1 MIEQAQQE
9 TLDKKQQDELDQL
22 SINTLRFLAV
32 DQVEAA
38 KNGHPGAPLGCAPIA
53 YLLFHKFM
61 KYNPKDPLWS
71 DRDRFVL
78 SNGHASALLYGVL
91 HLAGYDLPIS
101 QLKQFREWGSHTA
114 GHPEY
119 GETPGVEVTTGP
131 LGQGFAMAVGIAIAE
146 KHLAAIYN
154 NSGDTHFEDSKGE
167 SSTPVDHH
175 TYVLCGDGDL
185 MEGISH
191 ESASLAG
198 TLGLGKLIV
207 LYDDNLIS
215 LDGPTEL
222 SYTEDVTKRFEGYHW
237 QVQMVE
243 DGNDLVAIE
252 NAILAAQAETTK
264 PSLIRVRTVIGYGSP
279 KAGTKGVHGEAL
291 GPEAAK
297 ATKKNLGFPE
307 DKNFYVPEEAG
318 KNWLQA
324 VEKGAKAQAAWQAK
338 FDAYKKAYPD
348 MGEQYTRTME
358 SKLAEGWE
366 KSIPTFAVGKPVATR
381 NAGGEVMNAIAK
393 VVPELFGGAADL
405 TSSTKTI
412 FKDSPSFHVDPKG
425 RNIFFGVREFGMM
438 AAVNGIA
445 AHGGL
450 IPFGSTFFTF
460 SDYCRSAMR
469 MGALMS
475 VHSLYI
481 FTHDSIGLGADGPT
495 HQPVEHLMS
504 LRAIP
509 QLTDFRPADAN
520 ETAACW
526 RLALERKSASFM
538 ALSRQDLPVLDA
550 TKHKIY
556 EGVSKGAYVL
566 EQYGKDIVLVATG
579 SEVEVAL
586 NAALE
591 LKDAGISA
599 TVVSMP
605 SFKIFEEQTEAY
617 KMSIFPHGVPKISV
631 EAGATMGW
639 WKYIGRDGVAIG
651 VDRFGAS
658 APGPIVLEKLGI
670 SVANVVEHAKK
681 LVKK

>member
-1 MIEQAQQE
+1 MTDQQ
-9 TLDKKQQDELDQL
+9 QQDALDQL
-22 SINTLRFLAV
+22 SINTLRLLAV
-32 DQVEAA
+32 DQVERA

-53 YLLFHKFM
+53 YLLYHKLM
-61 KYNPKDPLWS
+61 KYNPKDPKWS

-91 HLAGYDLPIS
+91 HLTGYDLPME

-114 GHPEY
+114 GHPEM

-131 LGQGFAMAVGIAIAE
+131 LGQGFAEAVGLAIAE
-146 KHLAAIYN
+146 KHLAAVYN
-154 NSGDTHFEDSKGE
+154 QAGDT
-167 SSTPVDHH
+167 SSGYNSQTPVDHH

-198 TLGLGKLIV
+198 TLGLGKLVV

-222 SYTEDVTKRFEGYHW
+222 SYTEDVTKRFEAYHW
-237 QVQMVE
+237 HVQMVD

-252 NAILAAQAETTK
+252 KAILAAKAETTK

-279 KAGTKGVHGEAL
+279 KAGTNKVHGEAL
-291 GPEAAK
+291 GAEATK
-297 ATKKNLGFPE
+297 ATKINLGFDPE
-307 DKNFYVPEEAG
+307 KSFFVPEEAG
-318 KNWLQA
+318 KNWLEA
-324 VEKGAKAQAAWQAK
+324 VEKGKKAQAEWDAK
-338 FDAYKKAYPD
+338 FAEYKKAYPAL
-348 MGEQYTRTME
+348 GEQYSRTTAME
-358 SKLAEGWE
+358 LA
-366 KSIPTFAVGKPVATR
+366 KDYAKDVPVFPTDKPIATR
-381 NAGGEVMNAIAK
+381 NAGQIVMNALEK
-393 VVPELFGGAADL
+393 TVPELFGGAADL

-425 RNIFFGVREFGMM
+425 RNVFFGVREFGMM

-460 SDYCRSAMR
+460 SDYCRSAIR
-469 MGALMS
+469 MGALQS
-475 VHSLYI
+475 SHSLYI

-495 HQPVEHLMS
+495 HQPVEHLMA

-520 ETAACW
+520 ETAIVW
-526 RLALERKSASFM
+526 QLALERKSASFM

-550 TKHKIY
+550 AKYKIN
-556 EGVSKGAYVL
+556 EGVRKGAYIL
-566 EQYGKDIVLVATG
+566 ESYGKDVVLVGTG
-579 SEVEVAL
+579 SEVTTVLE
-586 NAALE
+586 AAE
-591 LKDAGISA
+591 KLKAEGINA

-605 SFKIFEEQTEAY
+605 SFKIFEEQSAEY
-617 KMSIFPHGVPKISV
+617 KDSIFPHGVPKISV

-639 WKYIGRDGVAIG
+639 WKYIGREGIAIG
-651 VDRFGAS
+651 VDKFGAS
-658 APGPIVLEKLGI
+658 APGPTVMEKYGI
-670 SVANVVEHAKK
+670 SVAHVVESAKK

>member
-9 TLDKKQQDELDQL
+9 TLDKKQQHELDQL

-38 KNGHPGAPLGCAPIA
+38 KSGHPGAPLGCAPIA
-53 YLLFHKFM
+53 YVLYHQIM
-61 KYNPKDPLWS
+61 KYNPTDPLWS
-71 DRDRFVL
+71 DRDRFIL

-91 HLAGYDLPIS
+91 HLTGYDLPIS
-101 QLKQFREWGSHTA
+101 QLERFRQWGSHTA

-131 LGQGFAMAVGIAIAE
+131 LGQGFAMAVGEAIAE
-146 KHLAAIYN
+146 KHLAAVYN
-154 NSGDTHFEDSKGE
+154 HENH
-167 SSTPVDHH
+167 TPVDHH

-222 SYTEDVTKRFEGYHW
+222 SYTEDVTKRFEAYHW
-237 QVQMVE
+237 QVQMVH

-252 NAILAAQAETTK
+252 AAIKAAKAETSK

-279 KAGTKGVHGEAL
+279 KAGTNKVHGEAL
-291 GPEAAK
+291 GPDATK

-324 VEKGAKAQAAWQAK
+324 VEKGKKKQAEWQAK
-338 FDAYKKAYPD
+338 FDAFKKAYPEL
-348 MGEQYTRTME
+348 GAQYERTMVAKME
-358 SKLAEGWE
+358 EGWE
-366 KSIPTFAVGKPVATR
+366 KAIPTFPIDKPVATR
-381 NAGGEVMNAIAK
+381 NAGQVVMNAVAK

-405 TSSTKTI
+405 TASTKTI
-412 FKDSPSFHVDPKG
+412 FKDSPSFHVDPVG
-425 RNIFFGVREFGMM
+425 RNVFFGVREFGMM

-475 VHSLYI
+475 THSLYI
-481 FTHDSIGLGADGPT
+481 YTHDSVGLGEDGPT
-495 HQPVEHLMS
+495 HQPVEHLMA
-504 LRAIP
+504 LRVIP

-526 RLALERKSASFM
+526 QLALERKSASFM

-550 TKHKIY
+550 AKYKVF
-556 EGVSKGAYVL
+556 EGARKGAYVL
-566 EQYGKDIVLVATG
+566 EAFGKDIVLVATG
-579 SEVEVAL
+579 SEVEVVMK
-586 NAALE
+586 AALE
-591 LKDAGISA
+591 LKDAGIKA

-605 SFKIFEEQTEAY
+605 SFKIFEEQSEEY

-651 VDRFGAS
+651 IDRFGAS

>member
-1 MIEQAQQE
+1 MTDKQQHE
-9 TLDKKQQDELDQL
+9 KLDQKQQDNLDQL

-32 DQVEAA
+32 DQVEKA
-38 KNGHPGAPLGCAPIA
+38 KSGHPGAPLGCAPIA
-53 YLLFHKFM
+53 YVLYHKIM

-71 DRDRFVL
+71 DRDRFIL

-91 HLAGYDLPIS
+91 HLTGYDLPIS
-101 QLKQFREWGSHTA
+101 QLEQFRQWGSHTP

-131 LGQGFAMAVGIAIAE
+131 LGQGFAMAVGEAIAE
-146 KHLAAIYN
+146 KHLAAVYN
-154 NSGDTHFEDSKGE
+154 HENH
-167 SSTPVDHH
+167 TPVDHH

-185 MEGISH
+185 MEGLSH

-198 TLGLGKLIV
+198 TLALGKLIV

-222 SYTEDVTKRFEGYHW
+222 SYTEDVTKRFEAYHW
-237 QVQMVE
+237 QVLMVH

-252 NAILAAQAETTK
+252 KAIEEAKAEVSRPT
-264 PSLIRVRTVIGYGSP
+264 LIRVRTVIGYGSP
-279 KAGTKGVHGEAL
+279 KAGTNKVHGEAL
-291 GPEAAK
+291 GPEATK

-324 VEKGAKAQAAWQAK
+324 VEKGRKEQAAWQEQFEA
-338 FDAYKKAYPD
+338 FKKAYPAL
-348 MGEQYTRTME
+348 GAQYERASSAKME
-358 SKLAEGWE
+358 EGWE
-366 KSIPTFAVGKPVATR
+366 KAIPTFPAGPDAKPMATR
-381 NAGGEVMNAIAK
+381 NAGQVVLNAVAK

-405 TSSTKTI
+405 TASTKTI
-412 FKDSPSFHVDPKG
+412 FKDSPSFHVDPSG
-425 RNIFFGVREFGMM
+425 RNVYFGVREFGMM

-475 VHSLYI
+475 THSLYI
-481 FTHDSIGLGADGPT
+481 FTHDSVGLGEDGPT
-495 HQPVEHLMS
+495 HQPVEHLMA
-504 LRAIP
+504 LRVIP

-526 RLALERKSASFM
+526 QLALERKSASFM

-550 TKHKIY
+550 AKYKVF
-556 EGVSKGAYVL
+556 EGARKGAYVL
-566 EQYGKDIVLVATG
+566 EAFGKDIVLVATG
-579 SEVEVAL
+579 SEVEVVMK
-586 NAALE
+586 AALE
-591 LKDAGISA
+591 LKDAGINA

-605 SFKIFEEQTEAY
+605 SFKLFEEQSEEY

-651 VDRFGAS
+651 IDRFGAS

-670 SVANVVEHAKK
+670 SVGNVVDQAKK
-681 LVKK
+681 LLKK

>member
-1 MIEQAQQE
+1 
-9 TLDKKQQDELDQL
+9 
-22 SINTLRFLAV
+22 
-32 DQVEAA
+32 
-38 KNGHPGAPLGCAPIA
+38 
-53 YLLFHKFM
+53 
-61 KYNPKDPLWS
+61 
-71 DRDRFVL
+71 
-78 SNGHASALLYGVL
+78 
-91 HLAGYDLPIS
+91 
-101 QLKQFREWGSHTA
+101 
-114 GHPEY
+114 
-119 GETPGVEVTTGP
+119 
-131 LGQGFAMAVGIAIAE
+131 
-146 KHLAAIYN
+146 
-154 NSGDTHFEDSKGE
+154 
-167 SSTPVDHH
+167 
-175 TYVLCGDGDL
+175 VLCGDGDL
-185 MEGISH
+185 MEGVSH
-191 ESASLAG
+191 EASSLAG

-222 SYTEDVTKRFEGYHW
+222 SYTEDVTKRFEAYHW
-237 QVQMVE
+237 HVQMVE

-252 NAILAAQAETTK
+252 KAIRNAQAETTK

-279 KAGTKGVHGEAL
+279 KAGTNKVHGEAL
-291 GPEAAK
+291 GPEATK
-297 ATKKNLGFPE
+297 ATKRNLGFPE
-307 DKNFYVPEEAG
+307 DKDFYVPEEAG

-324 VEKGAKAQAAWQAK
+324 VEKGKAAQAAWQEK
-338 FDAYKKAYPD
+338 FEAYKKAYPEL
-348 MGEQYTRTME
+348 GAQYTRATE
-358 SKLAEGWE
+358 AKLAEGWE
-366 KSIPTFAVGKPVATR
+366 KALPVFKTDKPVATR
-381 NAGGEVMNAIAK
+381 NAGGEVLNAIAK

-460 SDYCRSAMR
+460 SDYCRSALR
-469 MGALMS
+469 MGALQS
-475 VHSLYI
+475 SHSLYI

-495 HQPVEHLMS
+495 HQPVEHLMA

-526 RLALERKSASFM
+526 KLALERKSASFM

-550 TKHKIY
+550 EKYKTM
-556 EGVSKGAYVL
+556 EGAAKGGYVL
-566 EQYGKDIVLVATG
+566 ESFGKDIVLVGTG
-579 SEVEVAL
+579 SEVEVVMK
-586 NAALE
+586 AANE
-591 LKDAGISA
+591 LKAAGIHA

-605 SFKIFEEQTEAY
+605 SFKIFEEQTEEY
-617 KMSIFPHGVPKISV
+617 KLSIFPHGVPKISV

-658 APGPIVLEKLGI
+658 APGPLVLEKLGI
-670 SVANVVEHAKK
+670 SVGHVVEVAKK

>member
-1 MIEQAQQE
+1 MTEQE
-9 TLDKKQQDELDQL
+9 QQDALDQL

-32 DQVEAA
+32 DQVEKA
-38 KNGHPGAPLGCAPIA
+38 KSGHPGAPLGCAPIA
-53 YLLFHKFM
+53 YLLYHKIM
-61 KYNPKDPLWS
+61 KYNPADPKWS

-91 HLAGYDLPIS
+91 HLTGYGLPIE
-101 QLKQFREWGSHTA
+101 QLQQFRQYGSHTP

-131 LGQGFAMAVGIAIAE
+131 LGQGFAMACGIATAE

-154 NSGDTHFEDSKGE
+154 NAGDNHAGDVKDQSN
-167 SSTPVDHH
+167 TPVDHY

-222 SYTEDVTKRFEGYHW
+222 SYTEDVTKRFEAYHW
-237 QVQMVE
+237 QVQMVD

-252 NAILAAQAETTK
+252 KAILAAKAETTK

-291 GPEAAK
+291 GPDAVK
-297 ATKKNLGFPE
+297 ATKKNLGWPE
-307 DKNFYVPEEAG
+307 DKSFYVPEEAG
-318 KNWLQA
+318 KNLLQA
-324 VEKGAKAQAAWQAK
+324 VEKGKKAQAEWNAK
-338 FDAYKKAYPD
+338 FAAYKKAYPEL
-348 MGEQYTRTME
+348 GAQYERTFA
-358 SKLAEGWE
+358 SKLADGWAA
-366 KSIPTFAVGKPVATR
+366 KVPTFPTDKPVATR
-381 NAGGEVMNAIAK
+381 NAGQVVMNAIAG

-425 RNIFFGVREFGMM
+425 RNVFFGVREFGMM
-438 AAVNGIA
+438 AMVNGMA

-460 SDYCRSAMR
+460 ADYCRSALR

-475 VHSLYI
+475 THSLYV
-481 FTHDSIGLGADGPT
+481 FTHDSVGLGEDGPT
-495 HQPVEHLMS
+495 HQPIEHLMS

-509 QLTDFRPADAN
+509 HLTDFRPADAN

-526 RLALERKSASFM
+526 QLALERKSASFM

-550 TKHKIY
+550 VKYKTAA
-556 EGVSKGAYVL
+556 GCAKGAYVL
-566 EQYGKDIVLVATG
+566 ESYGKDVVLVGTG
-579 SEVEVAL
+579 SEVKVVL
-586 NAALE
+586 AAAEE
-591 LKDAGISA
+591 LKAAGILA

-605 SFKIFEEQTEAY
+605 SFKIFEEQDEAY
-617 KMSIFPHGVPKISV
+617 KMSIFPHGVAKISV

-639 WKYIGRDGVAIG
+639 WKYVGRDGAAIG
-651 VDRFGAS
+651 IDRFGAS
-658 APGPIVLEKLGI
+658 APGGIALEKLGI